1 MAKRRAEPDDD
12 ARRRPT
18 QADVARLAGV
28 SPAIVS
34 AVINGRPAGNI
45 RVSEA
50 TGQRV
55 RDAVQRLG
63 YVPNV
68 AARNLARGR
77 NRILGI
83 FSYEPVFPLESQSFY
98 HEVLVGI
105 EEQAETC
112 GYNLLM
118 FSAAKNDEG
127 IRSIYANGINAL
139 QLADASILVGAHERR
154 DEIARLA
161 GEHYPFVMIGRRDIP
176 GIEPSYVSGDYT
188 GATRDAVSAL
198 AQLGHRR
205 IAFVRG
211 HGRHEPEIDRRAG
224 FTLAQTQLRL
234 DPAET
239 PLRLLDNDREAQRLC
254 DELIASEVTAIIA
267 ENAMI
272 ATTLQRAARR
282 LGVRIPQRLSLIS
295 LGGASSDGKSGRLA
309 TMLVPRREMGR
320 KAVELLL
327 QLLDDPATAPL
338 QCRLPCDLK
347 LTGTVGPPAR

>member
-1 MAKRRAEPDDD
+1 MAKRRAETND

-34 AVINGRPAGNI
+34 AVVNSRPAGNI

-55 RDAVQRLG
+55 RDAVRRLG

-118 FSAAKNDEG
+118 FSAAKNHEG
-127 IRSIYANGINAL
+127 IRSIYANEINAL

-154 DEIARLA
+154 DEIVRLA

-176 GIEPSYVSGDYT
+176 GIEPSYVSGDYA
-188 GATRDAVSAL
+188 GATRDAVRAL
-198 AQLGHRR
+198 VELGHRR

-211 HGRHEPEIDRRAG
+211 PGQHEPEIDRRAG
-224 FTLAQTQLRL
+224 FTLAQTELRL
-234 DPAET
+234 DPANT
-239 PLRLLDNDREAQRLC
+239 PRLLLDNDRDAQQLC
-254 DELIASEVTAIIA
+254 NELIANEVTAIIA

-272 ATTLQRAARR
+272 ALTLQRAARR
-282 LGVRIPQRLSLIS
+282 LGVQIPQQLSLIS
-295 LGGASSDGKSGRLA
+295 LGGAQSDGKSGRLA
-309 TMLVPRREMGR
+309 TMLVPRRDMGR

-327 QLLDDPATAPL
+327 HLLDNPATAPV

-347 LTGTVGPPAR
+347 LTGTVGPPAHQ